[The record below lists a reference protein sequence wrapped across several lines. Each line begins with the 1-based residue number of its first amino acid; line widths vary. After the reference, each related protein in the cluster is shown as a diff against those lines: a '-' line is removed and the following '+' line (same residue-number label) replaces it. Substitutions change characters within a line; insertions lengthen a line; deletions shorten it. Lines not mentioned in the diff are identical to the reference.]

1 MRQHIIVLYNNQLKL
16 VKWKEQ
22 IGLIINHHTMF
33 KEMIHNQNIKLFLE
47 NLGPNLIKFKIDIIK
62 EKLCFKMN

>member
-1 MRQHIIVLYNNQLKL
+1 
-16 VKWKEQ
+16 
-22 IGLIINHHTMF
+22 MF